1 MRKLNFLSIYIINP
15 PDTITLQKKMSSDD
29 VDDDDGMR
37 KFSEEQKKLEE
48 NAARMT
54 HEIKTALESNNI
66 VASFEK
72 HHSPFGIRVLVG
84 SLRFSCTAPFYE
96 YGDYEL
102 AQTTILEDKKINIE
116 IIGCYKTSNKLCAG
130 LCAYV
135 KMFAQ

>member
-1 MRKLNFLSIYIINP
+1 MQKNEFFKYIYYQP
-15 PDTITLQKKMSSDD
+15 SRYYHLAKKMSSDD

-48 NAARMT
+48 NAVLMA

-66 VASFEK
+66 VSSFEK

-96 YGDYEL
+96 YDNYEL
-102 AQTTILEDKKINIE
+102 AQTTILKDKKINIE

-130 LCAYV
+130 LCAYL
-135 KMFAQ
+135 KMLAQ